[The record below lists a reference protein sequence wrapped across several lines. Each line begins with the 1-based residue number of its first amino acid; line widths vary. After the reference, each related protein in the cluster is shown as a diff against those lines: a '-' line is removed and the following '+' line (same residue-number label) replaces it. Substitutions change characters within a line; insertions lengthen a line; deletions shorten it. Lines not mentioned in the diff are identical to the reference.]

1 MFSIPAVARPVRHSV
16 RVVIDLRPLQ
26 EADRAPLTSAYLA
39 NLLRAFAAE
48 PIEGETFMAILSLG
62 LPDPTA
68 SIPGLQVVGRRWL
81 PPTRRLGSGAMTLDP
96 FVLRGATIRAGA
108 SSEEAVVYHVAGTS
122 LPFAP
127 GMPVVATLLDLA
139 PWELPH
145 VYQASPA
152 ARFGER
158 LRARMLRDAAKV
170 IVGTHSVART
180 AARTLHLRPDR
191 IRVIPLAADPAL
203 AAMCDDPE
211 ALAASLSRE
220 IQRLDLPDRYFVTLG
235 RYDARADIP
244 TLLDALA
251 LLSRKAKPAAVPAEC
266 LWPPAVALAG
276 ASVEDR
282 AALARAAARRG
293 LEGRLVYLPPLPQDR
308 LASVIAGARGA
319 LRPSVSDAAG
329 LSALEATACGTPVIA
344 SSVGAL
350 PEVVGAAGVLVEP
363 RDPAHL
369 ARALEAIWC
378 DDALHAQLRAAAVA
392 AQVRRATWPEIAEQ
406 TRAVYAEA
414 SLASRAPSL

>member
-1 MFSIPAVARPVRHSV
+1 MSSSLAVERPLRKNV

-26 EADRAPLTSAYLA
+26 EPDRAPLTAAYLR
-39 NLLRAFAAE
+39 NLLRGFAAE
-48 PIEGETFMAILSLG
+48 SVEGESFVALLSLG
-62 LPDPTA
+62 LPDPTEA
-68 SIPGLQVVGRRWL
+68 LPDLPVVSRRRL
-81 PPTRRLGSGAMTLDP
+81 PPTRRLGAGAMTLDP
-96 FVLRGATIRAGA
+96 FMLRGATIRAGTG
-108 SSEEAVVYHVAGTS
+108 SEAAAVYHVAGTS

-158 LRARMLRDAAKV
+158 LRARMLRDAAAI
-170 IVGTHSVART
+170 IVGTSTVART
-180 AARTLHLRPDR
+180 ATRSLHLRPDR
-191 IRVIPLAADPAL
+191 VRVIPLAADPILSAI
-203 AAMCDDPE
+203 CDDPE
-211 ALAASLSRE
+211 SLAASLSRE
-220 IQRLDLPDRYFVTLG
+220 VQRLDLPDRYFVTLG

-251 LLSRKAKPAAVPAEC
+251 LLSRQKRPASLPAEC

-293 LEGRLVYLPPLPQDR
+293 LEGRLSYLPPLPQDR
-308 LASVIAGARGA
+308 LATVIAGSRGA

-329 LSALEATACGTPVIA
+329 WSALEAIACGTPVIA
-344 SSVGAL
+344 SAVGAL
-350 PEVVGAAGVLVEP
+350 PEIVGAAGVLIEP

-369 ARALEAIWC
+369 ARALEALWC
-378 DDALHAQLRAAAVA
+378 DDAFDAQLRAAAVA
-392 AQVRRATWPEIAEQ
+392 AQARRPTWLEVARQ

-414 SLASRAPSL
+414 SLASQAPPL

>member
-1 MFSIPAVARPVRHSV
+1 MLSSPAVERPVRQNV

-26 EADRAPLTSAYLA
+26 EPDRAPLTAAYLRS
-39 NLLRAFAAE
+39 LLRAFAAE
-48 PIEGETFMAILSLG
+48 PVEGETFVALLSLG
-62 LPDPTA
+62 LADPTE
-68 SIPGLQVVGRRWL
+68 SLPDLPIVGRRWL
-81 PPTRRLGSGAMTLDP
+81 PPTRRLGAGAMTLDP
-96 FVLRGATIRAGA
+96 FVLRGATIRAGTG
-108 SSEEAVVYHVAGTS
+108 SKEAAVYHVAGTS

-158 LRARMLRDAAKV
+158 LRARMLRDAANV
-170 IVGTHSVART
+170 IVGTPAVARA
-180 AARTLHLRPDR
+180 AARSLHLRPDR
-191 IRVIPLAADPAL
+191 IRVIPLAADPTLSAI
-203 AAMCDDPE
+203 CDDPE

-220 IQRLDLPDRYFVTLG
+220 IQRLNLPDRYFVTLG

-251 LLSRKAKPAAVPAEC
+251 LLSRQIRPAALPAEC

-276 ASVEDR
+276 ASADDR

-293 LEGRLVYLPPLPQDR
+293 LEGRLVYLPLLPQDR
-308 LASVIAGARGA
+308 LAAVIAGARGA

-329 LSALEATACGTPVIA
+329 WSALGAIACGTPVIA
-344 SSVGAL
+344 STVGAL

-369 ARALEAIWC
+369 ARALEAMWC
-378 DDALHAQLRAAAVA
+378 DDALDRQLRAAAVA
-392 AQVRRATWPEIAEQ
+392 AQARRPTWPEVAEQ
-406 TRAVYAEA
+406 TRAVYAAA
-414 SLASRAPSL
+414 SLASRAP

>member
-1 MFSIPAVARPVRHSV
+1 MLSSPAVERPVRQNV

-26 EADRAPLTSAYLA
+26 EPDRAPLTAAYLRS
-39 NLLRAFAAE
+39 LLRAFAAE
-48 PIEGETFMAILSLG
+48 PVEGETFVALLSLG
-62 LPDPTA
+62 LADPTE
-68 SIPGLQVVGRRWL
+68 SLPDLPIVGRRWL
-81 PPTRRLGSGAMTLDP
+81 PPTRRLGAGAMTLDP
-96 FVLRGATIRAGA
+96 FVLRGATTRAGTG
-108 SSEEAVVYHVAGTS
+108 SKEAAVYHVAGTS

-158 LRARMLRDAAKV
+158 LRARMLRDAANV
-170 IVGTHSVART
+170 IVGTRAVARA
-180 AARTLHLRPDR
+180 AARSLHLRPDR
-191 IRVIPLAADPAL
+191 IRVIPLAADPTLSAI
-203 AAMCDDPE
+203 CDDPE

-220 IQRLDLPDRYFVTLG
+220 IQRLNLPDRYFVTLG

-251 LLSRKAKPAAVPAEC
+251 LLSRQIRPAALPAEC

-276 ASVEDR
+276 ASADDR

-293 LEGRLVYLPPLPQDR
+293 LEGRLVYLPLLPQDR
-308 LASVIAGARGA
+308 LAAVIAGARGA

-329 LSALEATACGTPVIA
+329 WSALGAIACGTPVIA
-344 SSVGAL
+344 STVGAL

-369 ARALEAIWC
+369 ARALEAMWC
-378 DDALHAQLRAAAVA
+378 DDALDRQLRAAAVA
-392 AQVRRATWPEIAEQ
+392 AQARRPTWPEVAEQ
-406 TRAVYAEA
+406 TRAVYAAA
-414 SLASRAPSL
+414 SLASRAP

>member
-1 MFSIPAVARPVRHSV
+1 MLPSPDVETPIRQNV

-26 EADRAPLTSAYLA
+26 DPDRSPLTAAYLG
-39 NLLRAFAAE
+39 NLLRAFAARPVE
-48 PIEGETFMAILSLG
+48 DETFVALLALG
-62 LPDPTA
+62 LPDPTE
-68 SIPGLQVVGRRWL
+68 SLPDLPVVGRRWL
-81 PPTRRLGSGAMTLDP
+81 PPTRRLGAGAMTLDP
-96 FVLRGATIRAGA
+96 FVLRGATIRSAAG
-108 SSEEAVVYHVAGTS
+108 SDGTLVYHVAGTS

-127 GMPVVATLLDLA
+127 RMPVVATLLDLA

-145 VYQASPA
+145 VYQASAA

-158 LRARMLRDAAKV
+158 LRARMLRDAANV
-170 IVGTHSVART
+170 IVGTRAVART
-180 AARTLHLRPDR
+180 ATRSLHLQPDR

-203 AAMCDDPE
+203 AAIHSDPK
-211 ALAASLSRE
+211 ALAAALSRE

-251 LLSRKAKPAAVPAEC
+251 LLSRQAMPAALPAEC
-266 LWPPAVALAG
+266 LWPPAVAIAG
-276 ASVEDR
+276 ASPDDR

-293 LEGRLVYLPPLPQDR
+293 LEGRLVYLPSLPQDR
-308 LASVIAGARGA
+308 LATVIAGARGA
-319 LRPSVSDAAG
+319 LRPSISDAAG
-329 LSALEATACGTPVIA
+329 WSALDAIACGTPVIA

-350 PEVVGAAGVLVEP
+350 SEVVGSAGVLVEP

-369 ARALEAIWC
+369 ARALAAIWC
-378 DDALHAQLRAAAVA
+378 DDALNGQLRAAAVA
-392 AQVRRATWPEIAEQ
+392 AQAGRPTWLEVAER

-414 SLASRAPSL
+414 SLASRAP

>member
-1 MFSIPAVARPVRHSV
+1 MLSSPAVERPVRQNV

-26 EADRAPLTSAYLA
+26 EPDRAPLTAAYLRS
-39 NLLRAFAAE
+39 LLRAFAAE
-48 PIEGETFMAILSLG
+48 PVEGETFVALLSLG
-62 LPDPTA
+62 LADPTE
-68 SIPGLQVVGRRWL
+68 SLPDLPIVGRRWL
-81 PPTRRLGSGAMTLDP
+81 PPTRRLGAGAMTLDP
-96 FVLRGATIRAGA
+96 FVLRGATIRAGTG
-108 SSEEAVVYHVAGTS
+108 SKEAAVYHVAGTS

-158 LRARMLRDAAKV
+158 LRARMLRDAANV
-170 IVGTHSVART
+170 IVGTRAVARA
-180 AARTLHLRPDR
+180 AARSLHLRPDR
-191 IRVIPLAADPAL
+191 IRVIPLAADPTLSAI
-203 AAMCDDPE
+203 CDDPE
-211 ALAASLSRE
+211 ALTASLSRE
-220 IQRLDLPDRYFVTLG
+220 IQRLNLPDRYFVTLG

-251 LLSRKAKPAAVPAEC
+251 LLSRQIRPAALPAEC

-276 ASVEDR
+276 ASADDR

-293 LEGRLVYLPPLPQDR
+293 LEGRLVYLPLLPQDR
-308 LASVIAGARGA
+308 LAAVIAGARGA

-329 LSALEATACGTPVIA
+329 WSALGAIACGTPVIA
-344 SSVGAL
+344 STVGAL

-369 ARALEAIWC
+369 ARALEAMWC
-378 DDALHAQLRAAAVA
+378 DDALDRQLRAAAVA
-392 AQVRRATWPEIAEQ
+392 AQARRPTWPEVAEQ
-406 TRAVYAEA
+406 TRAVYAAA
-414 SLASRAPSL
+414 SLASRAP

>member
-1 MFSIPAVARPVRHSV
+1 M

-26 EADRAPLTSAYLA
+26 EPDRAPLTAAYLRS
-39 NLLRAFAAE
+39 LLRAFAAE
-48 PIEGETFMAILSLG
+48 PVEGETFVALLSLG
-62 LPDPTA
+62 LADPTE
-68 SIPGLQVVGRRWL
+68 SLPDLPIVGRRWL
-81 PPTRRLGSGAMTLDP
+81 PPTRRLGAGAMTLDP
-96 FVLRGATIRAGA
+96 FVLRGATIRAGTG
-108 SSEEAVVYHVAGTS
+108 SKEAAVYHVAGTS

-158 LRARMLRDAAKV
+158 LRARMLRDAANV
-170 IVGTHSVART
+170 IVGTPAVARA
-180 AARTLHLRPDR
+180 AARSLHLRPDR
-191 IRVIPLAADPAL
+191 IRVIPLAADPTLSAI
-203 AAMCDDPE
+203 CDDPE

-220 IQRLDLPDRYFVTLG
+220 IQRLNLPDRYFVTLG

-251 LLSRKAKPAAVPAEC
+251 LLSRQIRPAALPAEC

-276 ASVEDR
+276 ASADDR

-293 LEGRLVYLPPLPQDR
+293 LEGRLVYLPLLPQDR
-308 LASVIAGARGA
+308 LAAVIAGARGA

-329 LSALEATACGTPVIA
+329 WSALGAIACGTPVIA
-344 SSVGAL
+344 STVGAL

-369 ARALEAIWC
+369 ARALEAMWC
-378 DDALHAQLRAAAVA
+378 DDALDRQLRAAAVA
-392 AQVRRATWPEIAEQ
+392 AQARRPTWPEVAEQ
-406 TRAVYAEA
+406 TRAVYAAA
-414 SLASRAPSL
+414 SLASRAP

>member
-1 MFSIPAVARPVRHSV
+1 MLPTPAVERPVRQDV

-26 EADRAPLTSAYLA
+26 DAERSPLTAAYLS
-39 NLLRAFAAE
+39 NLLRAFAAT
-48 PIEGETFMAILSLG
+48 PVEGETFVAILSLG
-62 LPDPTA
+62 LPDPTE
-68 SIPGLQVVGRRWL
+68 SVPGLPVVARRWL
-81 PPTRRLGSGAMTLDP
+81 PPTKRLGAGAMTLDP
-96 FVLRGATIRAGA
+96 FVLRGATIRASGGSDA
-108 SSEEAVVYHVAGTS
+108 AVYHVAGTS
-122 LPFAP
+122 LPFGP

-158 LRARMLRDAAKV
+158 LRARMLRDAANV
-170 IVGTHSVART
+170 IVGTTVVART
-180 AARTLHLRPDR
+180 ASRALHLRPDR
-191 IRVIPLAADPAL
+191 IRVIPLASDPNL
-203 AAMCDDPE
+203 SICEDPE

-220 IQRLDLPDRYFVTLG
+220 VQRLELPDRYFVTLG

-251 LLSRKAKPAAVPAEC
+251 LLSRKTRSAALPADC

-276 ASVEDR
+276 ASADDR

-293 LEGRLVYLPPLPQDR
+293 LEGRLVYLPPLPPDR
-308 LASVIAGARGA
+308 LATVIAGARGA
-319 LRPSVSDAAG
+319 LRPSVSDASG
-329 LSALEATACGTPVIA
+329 WSALEAIACGTPVIA

-378 DDALHAQLRAAAVA
+378 DDALDKQLRAAAVA
-392 AQVRRATWPEIAEQ
+392 AQVKRPTWSDVAAE

-414 SLASRAPSL
+414 SLASRAPAL

>member
-1 MFSIPAVARPVRHSV
+1 MLSSPAVERPVRQNV

-26 EADRAPLTSAYLA
+26 EPDRAPLTAAYLRS
-39 NLLRAFAAE
+39 LLRAFAAE
-48 PIEGETFMAILSLG
+48 PVEGETFVALLSLG
-62 LPDPTA
+62 LADPTE
-68 SIPGLQVVGRRWL
+68 SLPDLPIVGRRWL
-81 PPTRRLGSGAMTLDP
+81 PPTRRLGAGAMTLDP
-96 FVLRGATIRAGA
+96 FVLRGATIRAGTG
-108 SSEEAVVYHVAGTS
+108 SKEAAVYHVAGTS

-158 LRARMLRDAAKV
+158 LRARMLRDAANV
-170 IVGTHSVART
+170 IVGTHAVAR
-180 AARTLHLRPDR
+180 AAAHSLHLRPDR
-191 IRVIPLAADPAL
+191 IRVIPLAADPTLSAI
-203 AAMCDDPE
+203 CDDPE

-220 IQRLDLPDRYFVTLG
+220 IQRLNLPDRYFVTLG

-251 LLSRKAKPAAVPAEC
+251 LLSRQIRPAALPAEC

-276 ASVEDR
+276 ASADDR

-293 LEGRLVYLPPLPQDR
+293 LEGRLVYLPLLPQDR
-308 LASVIAGARGA
+308 LAAVIAGARGA

-329 LSALEATACGTPVIA
+329 WSALGAIACGTPVIA
-344 SSVGAL
+344 STVGAL

-378 DDALHAQLRAAAVA
+378 DDALDRQLRAAAVA
-392 AQVRRATWPEIAEQ
+392 AQARRPTWPEVAEQ
-406 TRAVYAEA
+406 TRAVYAAA
-414 SLASRAPSL
+414 SLASRAP

>member
-1 MFSIPAVARPVRHSV
+1 MLSSPAVERPVRQNV

-26 EADRAPLTSAYLA
+26 EPDRAPLTAAYLHS
-39 NLLRAFAAE
+39 LLRAFAAE
-48 PIEGETFMAILSLG
+48 PVEGETFVALLSLG
-62 LPDPTA
+62 LADPTE
-68 SIPGLQVVGRRWL
+68 SLPDLPIVGRRWL
-81 PPTRRLGSGAMTLDP
+81 PPTRRLGAGAMTLDP
-96 FVLRGATIRAGA
+96 FVLRGATIRAGTG
-108 SSEEAVVYHVAGTS
+108 SKEAAVYHVAGTS

-158 LRARMLRDAAKV
+158 LRARMLRDAANV
-170 IVGTHSVART
+170 IVGTRAVARA
-180 AARTLHLRPDR
+180 AARSLHLRPDR
-191 IRVIPLAADPAL
+191 IRVIPLAADPTLSAI
-203 AAMCDDPE
+203 CDDPE

-220 IQRLDLPDRYFVTLG
+220 IQRLNLPDRYFVTLG

-251 LLSRKAKPAAVPAEC
+251 LLSRQIRPAALPAEC

-276 ASVEDR
+276 ASADDR

-293 LEGRLVYLPPLPQDR
+293 LEGRLVYLPLLPQDR
-308 LASVIAGARGA
+308 LAAVIAGARGA

-329 LSALEATACGTPVIA
+329 WSALGAIACGTPVIA
-344 SSVGAL
+344 STVGAL

-369 ARALEAIWC
+369 ARALEAMWC
-378 DDALHAQLRAAAVA
+378 DDALDRQLRAAAVA
-392 AQVRRATWPEIAEQ
+392 AQARRPTWPEVAEQ
-406 TRAVYAEA
+406 TRAVYAAA
-414 SLASRAPSL
+414 SLASRAP

>member
-1 MFSIPAVARPVRHSV
+1 MLSSPAVERPVRQNV

-26 EADRAPLTSAYLA
+26 EPDRAPLTAAYLRS
-39 NLLRAFAAE
+39 LLRAFAAE
-48 PIEGETFMAILSLG
+48 PVEGETFVALLSLG
-62 LPDPTA
+62 LADPTE
-68 SIPGLQVVGRRWL
+68 SLPDLPIVGRRWL
-81 PPTRRLGSGAMTLDP
+81 PPTRRLGAGAMTLDP
-96 FVLRGATIRAGA
+96 FVLRGATIRAGTG
-108 SSEEAVVYHVAGTS
+108 SKEAAVYHVAGTS

-158 LRARMLRDAAKV
+158 LRARMLRDAANV
-170 IVGTHSVART
+170 IVGTRAVARA
-180 AARTLHLRPDR
+180 AARSLHLRPDR
-191 IRVIPLAADPAL
+191 IRVIPLAADPTLSAI
-203 AAMCDDPE
+203 CDDPE

-220 IQRLDLPDRYFVTLG
+220 IQRLNLPDRYFVTLG

-251 LLSRKAKPAAVPAEC
+251 LLSRQIRPAALPAEC

-276 ASVEDR
+276 ASADDR

-293 LEGRLVYLPPLPQDR
+293 LEGRLVYLPLLPQDR
-308 LASVIAGARGA
+308 LAAVIAGARGA

-329 LSALEATACGTPVIA
+329 WSALGAIACGTPVIA
-344 SSVGAL
+344 STVGAL

-369 ARALEAIWC
+369 ARALEAMWC
-378 DDALHAQLRAAAVA
+378 DDALDRQLRAAAVA
-392 AQVRRATWPEIAEQ
+392 AQARRPTWPEVAEQ
-406 TRAVYAEA
+406 TRAVYAAA
-414 SLASRAPSL
+414 SLASRAP

>member
-1 MFSIPAVARPVRHSV
+1 MLPVSTPAQPVRRNV

-26 EADRAPLTSAYLA
+26 DADRAPLTAAYLS
-39 NLLRAFAAE
+39 NLLRAFAAN
-48 PIEGETFMAILSLG
+48 PVDGETFTAILSLG
-62 LPDPTA
+62 LSDPTE
-68 SIPGLQVVGRRWL
+68 SIPDLPLAGRRWL
-81 PPTRRLGSGAMTLDP
+81 PPTRRLGAGAMTLDP
-96 FVLRGATIRAGA
+96 FVLRGATVRAGA
-108 SSEEAVVYHVAGTS
+108 GSEAVVYHVAGTS
-122 LPFAP
+122 LPFAA

-145 VYQASPA
+145 VYQGSPA

-158 LRARMLRDAAKV
+158 LRARMLRDAANV
-170 IVGTHSVART
+170 IVGTSSVART
-180 AARTLHLRPDR
+180 AVRALHLRPDR
-191 IRVIPLAADPAL
+191 IRVVPLAADPML
-203 AAMCDDPE
+203 SAMCDDPE

-251 LLSRKAKPAAVPAEC
+251 LLSRKPRPASVPVEC
-266 LWPPAVALAG
+266 LWPPSVALAG
-276 ASVEDR
+276 ASAEDR

-293 LEGRLVYLPPLPQDR
+293 LEGRLVYLPPLTQDR
-308 LASVIAGARGA
+308 LASVISGARGA

-329 LSALEATACGTPVIA
+329 WSALEATACGTPVIA

-350 PEVVGAAGVLVEP
+350 PEIVGAAGVLVEP

-378 DDALHAQLRAAAVA
+378 DDALHAQLRAAAIA
-392 AQVRRATWPEIAEQ
+392 AQARRPTWREIAEQ

-414 SLASRAPSL
+414 SLASRASSL

>member
-1 MFSIPAVARPVRHSV
+1 MLSSPAVERPVRQNV

-26 EADRAPLTSAYLA
+26 EPDRAPLTAAYLRS
-39 NLLRAFAAE
+39 LLRAFAAE
-48 PIEGETFMAILSLG
+48 PVEGETFVALLSLG
-62 LPDPTA
+62 LADPTE
-68 SIPGLQVVGRRWL
+68 SLPDLPIVGRRWL
-81 PPTRRLGSGAMTLDP
+81 PPTRRLGAGAMTLDP
-96 FVLRGATIRAGA
+96 FVLRGATIRAGTG
-108 SSEEAVVYHVAGTS
+108 SKEAAVYHVAGTS

-158 LRARMLRDAAKV
+158 LRARMLRDAANV
-170 IVGTHSVART
+170 IVGTRAVARA
-180 AARTLHLRPDR
+180 AARSLHLRPDR
-191 IRVIPLAADPAL
+191 IRVIPLAADPTLSAI
-203 AAMCDDPE
+203 CDDPE

-220 IQRLDLPDRYFVTLG
+220 IQRLNLPDRYFVTLG

-251 LLSRKAKPAAVPAEC
+251 LLSRQIRPAALPAEC

-276 ASVEDR
+276 ASADDR

-293 LEGRLVYLPPLPQDR
+293 LEGRLVYLPLLPQDR
-308 LASVIAGARGA
+308 LAAVIAGARGA

-329 LSALEATACGTPVIA
+329 WSALGAIACGTPVIA
-344 SSVGAL
+344 STVGAL

-369 ARALEAIWC
+369 ARALEAMWC
-378 DDALHAQLRAAAVA
+378 DDALDRQLRAAAVT
-392 AQVRRATWPEIAEQ
+392 AQARRPTWPEVAEQ
-406 TRAVYAEA
+406 TRAVYAAA
-414 SLASRAPSL
+414 SLASRAP